1 MLNIPN
7 HSTRFIAVFIMFVM
21 LSKYHIYVGF
31 SLKIYMIF
39 LIIYFCCVVAH
50 FYFRPLYSYEVMLL
64 LFYIIYCLSGAF
76 SIYTNAS
83 IRIIFGVVLVLGCY
97 FIMRYMMEHTTISSL
112 EKGIGTAGLVFNVV
126 SLLLYVIGLQ
136 QSGFHAEGEVISYGL
151 MIDRNYPRLIG
162 LLDDPNI
169 FVFYN
174 TLFFTFY
181 LTHLRGF
188 KHIIGFILCISTSL
202 LTFSR
207 GGIISLLL
215 VILLYILMVNMVN
228 KIKIITSLVIFSFI
242 VICVANFITDGQIEH
257 IISSRI
263 QDFANDNG
271 SGRLELW
278 TQAFQ
283 YFRDS
288 PYIGIGAFNFSDYYA
303 YSYNKKLYVHN
314 TLLEILSESGI
325 FGFLSYV
332 AFLTLLLVTIV
343 TKRLHHKQIYL
354 LLTLF
359 AFILQMMSLSLIIN
373 EAFFLFLAITLKYI
387 LDSES
392 EVEKHEIIYPK
403 V

>member
-7 HSTRFIAVFIMFVM
+7 HSTRFISVFILFVM
-21 LSKYHIYVGF
+21 LSKYHIYIGF
-31 SLKIYMIF
+31 SLKVYMIF
-39 LIIYFCCVVAH
+39 LIIYFCCVVPH
-50 FYFRPLYSYEVMLL
+50 FYFRSLYSYEVMLL
-64 LFYIIYCLSGAF
+64 SFYIIYCLSGAF
-76 SIYTNAS
+76 SIYTNTS

-97 FIMRYMMEHTTISSL
+97 FIMRYMMERMTISSL
-112 EKGIGTAGLVFNVV
+112 EKGIGDAGLVFNVV

-136 QSGFHAEGEVISYGL
+136 QSGFRAESEVISYGL

-188 KHIIGFILCISTSL
+188 KNIIGFVLCISTSL

-207 GGIISLLL
+207 GGILALLL
-215 VILLYILMVNMVN
+215 VMLLYILMINIVN
-228 KIKIITSLVIFSFI
+228 KIKIIISLVTFSFI
-242 VICVANFITDGQIEH
+242 VICIVNIITTGQIEQ

-332 AFLTLLLVTIV
+332 AFLILFLVTIV
-343 TKRLHHKQIYL
+343 TKRLHNKQIYL
-354 LLTLF
+354 LLTLI

-392 EVEKHEIIYPK
+392 EVEKHANIRPE